1 MTSEPE
7 PSAPGDKLPSA
18 TGGGT
23 TSADSGATVEAAAD
37 QNTAADQNAAAAADE
52 QTDTVEQT
60 AAGEGDS
67 ASGATTSGEDRGA
80 SDARPSRGRRILVGS
95 LFALA
100 VIVGL
105 FAVLA
110 VWGNRQAL
118 NTDNVANTSS
128 KILADKQVQTVL
140 GSYLVTQLFNSV
152 NVQGELQSVLPGALQ
167 PVAGPLASGLR
178 EVANDAAPRI
188 LALHQV
194 QVAFKQAVR
203 AAHATFMKIV
213 NGGGSAVSTNGGVV
227 KLNLQALVTQL
238 ADTLGLSSQLNTA
251 KQKIPITLP
260 AGTGEITIIRSD
272 QLKLAQDIASAISGL
287 AIVLPLVAAALFA
300 LAIYLAR
307 GRRRQAL
314 RTTGWCLV
322 WIGVLVLLFR
332 RVGGNVLV
340 NELVTNDSNKVA
352 INHVWVI
359 GTSLLYDIAVA
370 IVIYGLIIVIAAWIA
385 GRTRPATALR
395 RSLAPTLRDRPVVA
409 YVVVGFV
416 FLLVILWGPT
426 PAFRQF
432 IPILIIAALLVLG
445 IELLRRSTAVEFPR
459 AQKGDTVR
467 GLRDWYAAQR
477 A

>member
-1 MTSEPE
+1 
-7 PSAPGDKLPSA
+7 
-18 TGGGT
+18 
-23 TSADSGATVEAAAD
+23 
-37 QNTAADQNAAAAADE
+37 
-52 QTDTVEQT
+52 
-60 AAGEGDS
+60 
-67 ASGATTSGEDRGA
+67 
-80 SDARPSRGRRILVGS
+80 
-95 LFALA
+95 
-100 VIVGL
+100 
-105 FAVLA
+105 
-110 VWGNRQAL
+110 
-118 NTDNVANTSS
+118 
-128 KILADKQVQTVL
+128 
-140 GSYLVTQLFNSV
+140 
-152 NVQGELQSVLPGALQ
+152 
-167 PVAGPLASGLR
+167 
-178 EVANDAAPRI
+178 
-188 LALHQV
+188 
-194 QVAFKQAVR
+194 
-203 AAHATFMKIV
+203 MKIV

-370 IVIYGLIIVIAAWIA
+370 IVIYGLIIVVAAWIA